1 MREMRGNSFFRVNFE
16 FIANVLKGKI
26 LTVAQNKMKP
36 LTFSVRGRRM
46 KMRFPSFIAQYRN
59 IFLNK
64 EYAFFFDCS
73 SPRIL
78 DIGANFGMSIL
89 YFKILYPN
97 SRILAFEADP
107 EIFAL
112 LKENL
117 AVNNLTGVELRNEAA
132 WIFEGEMQFIP
143 DALGGGRLSVNSSS
157 KQNKILVKAI
167 DLKKI

>member
-1 MREMRGNSFFRVNFE
+1 
-16 FIANVLKGKI
+16 
-26 LTVAQNKMKP
+26 
-36 LTFSVRGRRM
+36 
-46 KMRFPSFIAQYRN
+46 
-59 IFLNK
+59 
-64 EYAFFFDCS
+64 
-73 SPRIL
+73 
-78 DIGANFGMSIL
+78 MSIL

-167 DLKKI
+167 DLKKILKARPFDIIKMDVEGAEIELIPIL